1 MSAPIL
7 HGRCWTTLNGMMGTV
22 YGSVSTMLILKA
34 TCDELQR
41 FLRIGS
47 SMSSATKP

>member
-22 YGSVSTMLILKA
+22 YGSVSTMLILKG

-41 FLRIGS
+41 FLQIGS